1 MADRMARGAPSAD
14 VLASAIVAQA
24 EEEAA
29 KTRESAKVEAERI
42 VAQAEAE
49 ALESRAGASR
59 EEMERVRK
67 ETATELALA
76 RFDARR
82 RFLNARE
89 ELIEAV
95 FADASKGLEELRK
108 GDSYSH
114 LLTDL
119 AREAFDSL
127 DGDSF
132 LVLVAP
138 EDKATVERVLNDAG
152 RVEIAADP
160 DVRGGCVV
168 WQKDRRAYYDNSF
181 TAIVERERPLLR
193 PLVAEWLLGAE
204 QQWRKS

>member
-1 MADRMARGAPSAD
+1 MADRIARAAPSGD

-24 EEEAA
+24 EEEAV
-29 KTRESAKVEAERI
+29 KTREAAKVEADRI

-49 ALESRAGASR
+49 TRERRAGASR

-67 ETATELALA
+67 ETAIELALA
-76 RFDARR
+76 RFEARR

-89 ELIEAV
+89 ELIEEV
-95 FADASKGLEELRK
+95 FADCSEGLEELRK
-108 GDSYSH
+108 DDFYSR
-114 LLTDL
+114 LLANL

-132 LVLVAP
+132 LIMVAP
-138 EDKATVERVLNDAG
+138 EDKAAAERVLKDAE
-152 RVEIAADP
+152 RVEIKADP

-168 WQKDRRAYYDNSF
+168 WQEDRRAYYDNSF
-181 TAIVERERPLLR
+181 TAIVERERPRLR